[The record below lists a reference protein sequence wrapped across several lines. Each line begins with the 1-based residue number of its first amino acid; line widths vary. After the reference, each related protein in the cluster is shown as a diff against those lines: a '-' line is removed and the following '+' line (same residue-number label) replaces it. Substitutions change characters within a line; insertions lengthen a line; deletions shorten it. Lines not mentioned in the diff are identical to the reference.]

1 MSYKETAVV
10 IEEDTEKFDQH
21 ISLCSFY
28 HLNCCERGDDFTN
41 CNFVIN
47 IRYVY
52 VENLIGGSD
61 IDNLQNY
68 CRKYLG
74 SFFSLKTFLKSLAS
88 IEREKIKLEKKFCEV
103 KRGADFWKAIKCL

>member
-1 MSYKETAVV
+1 MSYEETAVV
-10 IEEDTEKFDQH
+10 IQEDTEQLNSMEKCDQYV
-21 ISLCSFY
+21 SLCSFY
-28 HLNCCERGDDFTN
+28 RLNCCERGDNYTN

-52 VENLIGGSD
+52 VESLIGGSG

-88 IEREKIKLEKKFCEV
+88 TELEKIKLEKKFCEV
-103 KRGADFWKAIKCL
+103 IKI